1 MWANAHQLI
10 ASSGHGTK
18 FQLWSNVLIL
28 WHRLMAVTAAPLTPT
43 WVHVASCL
51 ASWLCDFDR
60 CFLSDSALPKWWT
73 HRLASHLKLCFTSQL
88 AASLLTTPRN
98 RNVAPLTTCCQIIS
112 ETVIHHCPNSTVS
125 NAKQNMRSSSESS
138 VASVSCSTASL
149 PSWHTWSWQAPVS
162 ELRS

>member
-1 MWANAHQLI
+1 MAI
-10 ASSGHGTK
+10 GTNC
-18 FQLWSNVLIL
+18 NVLIL
-28 WHRLMAVTAAPLTPT
+28 WHRLIAATVALLTPT

-98 RNVAPLTTCCQIIS
+98 RNVAPLTTCHQIIS
-112 ETVIHHCPNSTVS
+112 ETVIHHCPIRSNSTKS
-125 NAKQNMRSSSESS
+125 NANQNMRSSSESS

-149 PSWHTWSWQAPVS
+149 PSWHTWSWQDPVS